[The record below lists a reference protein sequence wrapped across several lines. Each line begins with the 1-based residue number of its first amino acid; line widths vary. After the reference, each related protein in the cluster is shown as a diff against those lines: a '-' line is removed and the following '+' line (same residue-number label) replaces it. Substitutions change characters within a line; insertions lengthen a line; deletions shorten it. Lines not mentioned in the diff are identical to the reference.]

1 MKLLRQ
7 LALITL
13 LLQST
18 ANVFAYEVNPL
29 IAPPLALDVT
39 ALLVAN
45 PGALASTHIYI
56 STSVG
61 SYDFL
66 LMSGFRMENDAVRGE
81 VHFNSFNNSCW
92 LTFRLITQ
100 IPNAPTLTKST
111 CTQYLQDEYPRAK
124 ITSEL
129 SANASFEFFARWSTN
144 KEGTYPLGEVLLH
157 KNFRK
162 LKRCVQLLPGL
173 HDFLMRAL
181 SPVRSGRYTSFT
193 EMRAVGLTDSTFA

>member
-129 SANASFEFFARWSTN
+129 SANAANFSGPAFDLASPALGGLPSAMRIAFLPTSQGILEFRLHSNLANFAAGYRAG
-144 KEGTYPLGEVLLH
+144 KRV
-157 KNFRK
+157 RK
-162 LKRCVQLLPGL
+162 
-173 HDFLMRAL
+173 
-181 SPVRSGRYTSFT
+181 
-193 EMRAVGLTDSTFA
+193 